1 MNAKTLS
8 TLAVAAAV
16 ALGAAIWINWANAP
30 VSEESAKDKPLLPGL
45 SDALNKVDAFGLSGA
60 AGKPLVTLKRS
71 GDGWQVAERSNYPAD
86 LGKLREYLYKLA
98 DAKVLDS
105 KTANPKRYADLGVE
119 DPIDPNAKSL
129 LVTLGGLKEAPRL
142 ILGLYNG
149 QGGGGTFVRRE
160 GEAQS
165 LLASGNLL
173 AEKDPAAWI
182 RHDLLDVDAAKIK
195 TVELTGLDGKILR
208 VYKDQAGDS
217 NFKIADVP
225 KGREPASDFVA
236 NSLGTGLSNLRADD
250 VAATKDAPA
259 PDKVYKAHYFGFD
272 GLIVD
277 VTAWE
282 ADGKSRAQFAA
293 SVDAAQLDAGIAA
306 AQARDKAVYETVVA
320 AAKLKVVEAKGDDA
334 AIAKAEADVP
344 KSASIADPAKDR
356 ADRIAAVNKA
366 AEDLNKKLQGWTYT
380 VPPYIFSNFH
390 RNLDEL
396 LKPLESKSTPAKP
409 TAPILPAKPASRQ

>member
-16 ALGAAIWINWANAP
+16 ALGAAIWIHSANAP

-45 SDALNKVDAFGLSGA
+45 SDALNQVDAFTLSGA
-60 AGKPLVTLKRS
+60 AGKPLVSLKRS

-86 LGKLREYLYKLA
+86 VGKLREYLYKLA
-98 DAKVLDS
+98 DANVLDA

-119 DPIDPNAKSL
+119 DPIDPKAKSL
-129 LVTLGGLKEAPRL
+129 LVTLGGPKQAPKL
-142 ILGLYNG
+142 IVGLYNG

-165 LLASGNLL
+165 LLASGNLVL
-173 AEKDPAAWI
+173 EKDPAAWI
-182 RHDLLDVDAAKIK
+182 RHELLDLDAAKIREVK
-195 TVELTGLDGKILR
+195 LTGLDGKTLR
-208 VYKDQAGDS
+208 VYKDQAGEA

-225 KGREPASDFVA
+225 KGREAASDFVA

-250 VAATKDAPA
+250 VAVAKDAPA
-259 PDKVYKAHYFGFD
+259 PEKVYKAHYLGFD
-272 GLIVD
+272 GLVVD
-277 VTAWE
+277 VSAWE
-282 ADGKSRAQFAA
+282 ADGKSRVQFAV
-293 SVDAAQLDAGIAA
+293 STDAAQLDAGVAA
-306 AQARDKAVYETVVA
+306 EQAKDKAAYEAAVA

-344 KSASIADPAKDR
+344 KPASLADPAKDR
-356 ADRIAAVNKA
+356 ADRAAAVKQR
-366 AEDLNKKLQGWTYT
+366 AEELNKKLQDWTYT

-390 RNLDEL
+390 KSLDEL
-396 LKPLESKSTPAKP
+396 LKPLESKSVPAKP
-409 TAPILPAKPASRQ
+409 AAPILPAKPAGRR